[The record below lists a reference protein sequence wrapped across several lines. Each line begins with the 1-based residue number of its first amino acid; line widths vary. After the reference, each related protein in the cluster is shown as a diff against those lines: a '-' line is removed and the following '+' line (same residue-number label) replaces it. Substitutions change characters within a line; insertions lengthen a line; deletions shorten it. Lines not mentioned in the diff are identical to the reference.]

1 MSAAKVLV
9 LLAFVAAVS
18 AVPQPIN
25 EDAVVPE
32 TELFSGISQAETDSF
47 EEAKA
52 KISSLLA
59 AGKDHKSCRQL
70 ADSME
75 SDVKKDVDN
84 NKKMLKQLTDGSE
97 CLKLGDKAVSDA
109 AKAYEKAKKEKKDSA
124 AAVTKAQNAGVN
136 FGVISMNQLSP
147 GKCAVFFEHSN
158 YKKAKSTLDSAKKR
172 LEKAKGAE
180 PVAKKAYDDAVKDA
194 AKQKSDCLCKVSKA
208 HDKAWKSAT
217 KTQSSNQK
225 AWTMAGQLK
234 CILDGTDLAKCKVP
248 ACPTVSKPKLIK
260 EAKCN
265 ESPSKF
271 EVDVIGSTCKR
282 SGGQPKF
289 KGWTSWQQDC
299 SKQDYAKQNQVAD
312 AACKKAYPGSC
323 AITYAELKG
332 AAGKNGVPTKN
343 TSGGYFVANCSSKKQ
358 CLGRDW
364 NGSKG
369 GKAKLCFPNGGSLTT
384 KASADTCCNSSRKAM
399 CVV

>member
-1 MSAAKVLV
+1 MGTTRLTMFAKVV
-9 LLAFVAAVS
+9 ALLAFVAAVS
-18 AVPQPIN
+18 AIPQPVN

-32 TELFSGISQAETDSF
+32 TELFAGVSTEDQASF
-47 EEAKA
+47 EQAKA
-52 KISSLLA
+52 KLSSLMA
-59 AGKDHKSCRQL
+59 AGNDHKTCREL
-70 ADSME
+70 ANSME
-75 SDVKKDVDN
+75 KDVEKDVNN

-109 AKAYEKAKKEKKDSA
+109 AKAYEKA
-124 AAVTKAQNAGVN
+124 QNAGVN
-136 FGVISMNQLSP
+136 FGVISMAQLTP
-147 GKCAVFFEHSN
+147 GKCGVFFEHSN
-158 YKKAKSTLDSAKKR
+158 YKKAKSTLDSATKR

-194 AKQKSDCLCKVSKA
+194 AKQKADCLCKVSKA
-208 HDKAWKSAT
+208 HDKAWKSAI
-217 KTQSSNQK
+217 KTQQSNQK

-234 CILDGTDLAKCKVP
+234 CILDGTDLAKCKVT

-271 EVDVIGSTCKR
+271 EPVDVIGSTCKR
-282 SGGQPKF
+282 TSSQPKF

-299 SKQDYAKQNQVAD
+299 RKQDYAEQNKLAD

-358 CLGRDW
+358 CLGRNW
-364 NGSKG
+364 NGSKS

-399 CVV
+399 CIVGGA